1 MQSLNYV
8 PTWHK
13 ESYDR
18 LLNQS
23 LPELLARRLPL
34 TGYHV
39 ELTGG
44 NTCMV
49 RVVISNGNG
58 DIEATYRVPML
69 DERGVA
75 TVDGESLVVIPHVH
89 GDDLATAEV
98 HCVGERL
105 YDTIDASLGDAP
117 DHLSWNADLLR
128 AWLPLDQW
136 FVDFFK
142 HNAQK
147 LDQTNWLAIQR
158 HLRAVALPNREKLI
172 TPCHVG
178 RVCPFETPEGPN
190 IGHILR
196 IAVGAEIRDAGIH
209 IIDDSPAASLGV
221 TASMIPLLEHDD
233 PNRLLMGANM
243 MGQWILPPKPEP
255 ALVQTGFEPNAPD
268 FWCGRNLLT
277 AFISWGGDTIEDGI
291 VISESAAERL
301 AYPHPA
307 EPGDKISNRHG
318 TKGVISRV
326 LPDDEMPHLPD
337 GTPVELVYSFIGV
350 PGRLNFGQIREAL
363 WGRIARAEGSP
374 VVAPPF
380 NAPSEEE
387 LRERMKSAN
396 LPDNGMEVLRMGVNG
411 PQLERPSTVGW
422 VYWGKTVHLARR
434 KLMGGASAPLIKA
447 REEGLQHQAELE
459 YRALRDSAAFETA
472 LETFN
477 TRAASDE
484 RDDIADWLISGSVS
498 QASPPTP
505 RFEALQE
512 RLAVAGIKAVF
523 EGERVMFEFSSPHGG
538 SLSLARRIRHPW
550 LWERELTEVGI
561 FNELPEYTLLVESNA
576 RLTRMLE
583 SNAPAS
589 LVENATVQLQN
600 RVDDYFDA
608 LLSPADLRFDARVQ
622 FSGRAV
628 IAPGPEFDLDEIGLP
643 EELAWR
649 FYSPHLVRELGDEI
663 AVRNRTTEAI
673 QALDEIMRHSW
684 ILVNR
689 APSLTPTAILAYHPV
704 RIPGNVIRIN
714 PLICPWLNADF
725 DGDQVAVFLPLT
737 TAGQEEAGERL
748 SVRGHLSRDPELI
761 RSLVPAKDA
770 VWGLAS
776 KSLNPEGCA
785 EIDKLAQIS
794 MPYGYLSQTELA
806 NAMVELLNSSGV
818 DAAVETIE
826 QLAQLGFEAAK
837 KSGASV
843 SPFIGESLQMPPQPK
858 GDDPETWRIYADQI
872 TEQIAANNDY
882 TDPDL
887 GVHFLLVK
895 CRERIPPP
903 RVYTLLGATR
913 GVVSGMDG
921 EPVIIRNSHRTGLT
935 PEEMHACV
943 VGAREGLARVVQQW
957 EQPEQYALT
966 SESKRSF
973 NVLARA
979 RRAVRPG
986 IVFARA
992 AAIHEIDPLVDVD
1005 SRSFVGL
1012 GLKKV
1017 RPSRKLDT
1025 F

>member
-1 MQSLNYV
+1 MQSPNYV
-8 PTWHK
+8 PAWHK

-34 TGYHV
+34 AGYHV
-39 ELTGG
+39 DLTDGK
-44 NTCMV
+44 TYLV
-49 RVVISNGNG
+49 QVVISNSNG
-58 DIEATYRVPML
+58 DIEAAYQVPML

-75 TVDGESLVVIPHVH
+75 NIDSELLIVIPHVL
-89 GDDLATAEV
+89 GDDLASAEV
-98 HCVGERL
+98 RCVGERL
-105 YDTIDASLGDAP
+105 YDAISAELGDAP
-117 DHLSWNADLLR
+117 EHLPWNVELLK

-147 LDQTNWLAIQR
+147 LDQTNWLATQR

-172 TPCHVG
+172 TPSHVG

-190 IGHILR
+190 IGRILR
-196 IAVGAEIRDAGIH
+196 IAIGAEICDGGIH
-209 IIDDSPAASLGV
+209 IVDDSPAASLGM
-221 TASMIPLLEHDD
+221 TANMIPLLEHDD

-243 MGQWILPPKPEP
+243 MGQWILPPDPEP

-301 AYPHPA
+301 GYPHAA

-318 TKGVISRV
+318 TKGIISRV
-326 LPDDEMPHLPD
+326 LPDDEMPHLQD
-337 GTPVELVYSFIGV
+337 GTPIELVYSFIGV

-374 VVAPPF
+374 IVAPPF

-387 LRERMKSAN
+387 LRERMKDIGLSG
-396 LPDNGMEVLRMGVNG
+396 NGMEVLRMGENG
-411 PQLERPSTVGW
+411 PKMDGASTIGW
-422 VYWGKTVHLARR
+422 VYWGKTAHLARR
-434 KLMGGASAPLIKA
+434 KLMGGAEAPLAKA
-447 REEGLQHQAELE
+447 REEGLQRQAELE
-459 YRALRDSAAFETA
+459 YRALRDSNAFETA
-472 LETFN
+472 QEIFT
-477 TRAASDE
+477 TRAARNE
-484 RDDIADWLISGSVS
+484 GEGITEQVISGRLH
-498 QASPPTP
+498 QSPPP
-505 RFEALQE
+505 SPKFGVLQE
-512 RLAVAGIKAVF
+512 RLAAAGIVADLNGDYVKYKFASPQ
-523 EGERVMFEFSSPHGG
+523 GETLP
-538 SLSLARRIRHPW
+538 LACPVRYPW

-561 FNELPEYTLLVESNA
+561 FDDLPEYALLVKANA

-583 SNAPAS
+583 SNAPVS

-628 IAPGPEFDLDEIGLP
+628 IAPGSEFDLDEIGLP

-649 FYSPHLVRELGDEI
+649 FYSPHLIHKLGDETAI
-663 AVRNRTTEAI
+663 RNRTTEAA

-684 ILVNR
+684 LLVNR

-748 SVRGHLSRDPELI
+748 SIRGHLARDPELI

-770 VWGLAS
+770 IWGLAN
-776 KSLNPEGCA
+776 KSLSPEGCT

-806 NAMVELLNSSGV
+806 NAMVELLNISGI
-818 DAAVETIE
+818 DAAVEAIE
-826 QLAQLGFEAAK
+826 HLARLGFKAAK

-843 SPFIGESLQMPPQPK
+843 SPFIGESLHLPPRPK
-858 GDDPETWRIYADQI
+858 DDDPETWRIYADQI
-872 TEQIAANNDY
+872 TEQIAANNDFS
-882 TDPDL
+882 DPDL
-887 GVHFLLVK
+887 GVHFLLIK
-895 CRERIPPP
+895 CRKRIPPP

-921 EPVIIRNSHRTGLT
+921 EPVVISNSHRAGLT
-935 PEEMHACV
+935 PEEMRAIV

-957 EQPEQYALT
+957 EQPERYAVT
-966 SESKRSF
+966 NESERSF

-992 AAIHEIDPLVDVD
+992 AAIHEIDPLADID
-1005 SRSFVGL
+1005 SRLYVGM
-1012 GLKKV
+1012 GPK
-1017 RPSRKLDT
+1017 
-1025 F
+1025 